1 MGKFLMGTGFVL
13 LSITWLWTS
22 WVMFLAY
29 GLIWGLIAL
38 FFPPADLMAMFVVG
52 TWPLGLAAIGLLGL
66 GSLIESRKEP

>member
-1 MGKFLMGTGFVL
+1 MGTGFVL

-38 FFPPADLMAMFVVG
+38 LFPPADLIAMFVVG
-52 TWPLGLAAIGLLGL
+52 TWPLGLAAIVLLGL